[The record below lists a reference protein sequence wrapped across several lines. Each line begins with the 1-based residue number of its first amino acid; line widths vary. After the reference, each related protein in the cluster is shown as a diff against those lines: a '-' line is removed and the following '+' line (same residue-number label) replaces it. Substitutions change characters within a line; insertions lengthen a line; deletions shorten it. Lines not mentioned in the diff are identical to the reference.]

1 MHLVTLVEGSVRLIT
16 LTKMMGGVEVMRGA
30 VLTQIGRDGRY
41 MPAFSSIVLAKLRD
55 YDPVKHRTMVGPI
68 DESADE
74 FGFICEELAHTE
86 RRGIEIAVPIPEPET
101 A

>member
-1 MHLVTLVEGSVRLIT
+1 
-16 LTKMMGGVEVMRGA
+16 
-30 VLTQIGRDGRY
+30 

-68 DESADE
+68 DESVDE
-74 FGFICEELAHTE
+74 LDFICEELAHTE
-86 RRGIEIAVPIPEPET
+86 RRGIEIAVPTREPET

>member
-1 MHLVTLVEGSVRLIT
+1 
-16 LTKMMGGVEVMRGA
+16 MRGA
-30 VLTQIGRDGRY
+30 VLTQIDRDGRY

-68 DESADE
+68 DESAEEYD
-74 FGFICEELAHTE
+74 FICEELAHTE
-86 RRGIEIAVPIPEPET
+86 RRGIAIAVHIPGPET